1 MSVEFPGFSGRSSSF
16 GALELASKIVLTKLH
31 ETTRHTKAALGLMRF
46 QNANNPER
54 LDCPFPLQT
63 SRKIGPNVL
72 SRKHDDM

>member
-54 LDCPFPLQT
+54 LDCPLT
-63 SRKIGPNVL
+63 SREIGPNVL